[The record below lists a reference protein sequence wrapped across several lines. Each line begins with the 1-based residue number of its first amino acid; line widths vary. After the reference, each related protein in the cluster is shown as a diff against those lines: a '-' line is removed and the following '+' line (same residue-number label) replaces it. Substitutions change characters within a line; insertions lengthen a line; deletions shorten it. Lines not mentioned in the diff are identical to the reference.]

1 MTARTVIP
9 SANIL
14 AQSRDSYGTL
24 VSGVAGAS
32 TMYFN
37 ANPTGGIEA
46 PSKVMFF
53 FVIGSTAT
61 VVTIRASSN
70 GVNVAGTAQT
80 ALAPSSTVFT
90 QSTLGDLVSAS
101 TTSATL
107 VAGPITGDRFIQP
120 DGNVYIDLSNTTS
133 VTVYAIQ
140 MPFNSL

>member
-14 AQSRDSYGTL
+14 AVSRDSFGTL
-24 VSGVAGAS
+24 PAAVAGAA

-37 ANPTGGIEA
+37 SNPTGGIQA
-46 PSKVMFF
+46 PQKVLLF

-61 VVTIRASSN
+61 VVTVRASSN

-80 ALAPSSTVFT
+80 ALAPASTVFT

-101 TTSATL
+101 TTSATIM
-107 VAGPITGDRFIQP
+107 AGPLTGDRFIQP
-120 DGNVYIDLSNTTS
+120 DGNIYVDLSQTTS
-133 VTVYAIQ
+133 VTVYALQ
-140 MPFNSL
+140 LPFNAL

>member
-14 AQSRDSYGTL
+14 AVSRDSFGTL
-24 VSGVAGAS
+24 PSAVAGAA

-37 ANPTGGIEA
+37 ASPTGGIQA
-46 PSKVMFF
+46 PSKVLFF

-101 TTSATL
+101 TTSATIC
-107 VAGPITGDRFIQP
+107 AGPITMDRFLQA
-120 DGNVYIDLSNTTS
+120 DGNIYVDFSQTTS
-133 VTVYAIQ
+133 VTVYALQLPYNAI
-140 MPFNSL
+140 